1 MPSEVLKPE
10 RARMYSLSRLA
21 MIRIS
26 RGAGGRDEAAAGRT
40 KRRSPVLTGAATGA
54 LAAGFAGSLAPG
66 SGVAGA
72 VRSSAQASR
81 WCASGRGAPPPVS
94 GQTASAVRERLQV
107 ETLQIQ

>member
-21 MIRIS
+21 MMRIS
-26 RGAGGRDEAAAGRT
+26 RGAGGRAEAAAGRT
-40 KRRSPVLTGAATGA
+40 KRRSPVLAGAAMGVF
-54 LAAGFAGSLAPG
+54 AAGFAGSFAPG

-81 WCASGRGAPPPVS
+81 WCASGRCTSQQVS
-94 GQTASAVRERLQV
+94 EQNASAVRERLQV